1 MTLISLYPVN
11 ILHIIYATIS
21 VVGILMVLGKPQFKG
36 LLMLLALHAIA
47 ETLNIFEDLNIT
59 REYLLVTPA
68 LQLALG
74 PLYYLFTKNLIY
86 RDFSAKA
93 HLVHLIPTCIAIA
106 FTQWWPTLLSI
117 AFVILAIY
125 LVLTFRLIVYY
136 RTLIKETT
144 ADHDEFAL
152 TWLFNTFI
160 LISVIEVFDFIR
172 LNLQLVVNIDI
183 LVNWYFVNTL
193 IGLLLTAYLLIN
205 AMRQPLLYSNFAEI
219 EVLEEQKRR
228 LAKSKK
234 DDEQAALI
242 FNEIEK
248 HLTES
253 RRYLQAKYSLRELAN
268 ELGLSEQLTSWSINT
283 YGKINFSDY
292 INQKR
297 INEVKRQLTEK
308 NRDDNILNIAFNA
321 GFNSK
326 STFNAVFKKNT
337 GITPSQYIKSL

>member
-1 MTLISLYPVN
+1 MTLLSLYPVN

-21 VVGILMVLGKPQFKG
+21 VMGILMVLGKPQFKG

-59 REYLLVTPA
+59 REFLLVTPA

-93 HLVHLIPTCIAIA
+93 HLVHLIPACIALA
-106 FTQWWPTLLSI
+106 FTTWWPTLLSI
-117 AFVILAIY
+117 AFVILVIY
-125 LVLTFRLIVYY
+125 LVLSFRLIVHY
-136 RTLIKETT
+136 RKLIKETT
-144 ADHDEFAL
+144 ADYDQYAL
-152 TWLFNTFI
+152 TWLFNTLI
-160 LISVIEVFDFIR
+160 LISAIEIFDVIR
-172 LNLQLVVNIDI
+172 LNLQLVLDI
-183 LVNWYFVNTL
+183 EILDNWYFINTF

-205 AMRQPLLYSNFAEI
+205 AMRQPQLYSNFADI
-219 EVLEEQKRR
+219 EALEEKKLT

-234 DDEQAALI
+234 DDEQATLI
-242 FNEIEK
+242 FQEVEK
-248 HLTES
+248 HLTVS
-253 RRYLQAKYSLRELAN
+253 RRYLQAKYSLRELAS

-283 YGKINFSDY
+283 CGKMNFSDY

-297 INEVKRQLTEK
+297 IDEVKRQLLEK
-308 NRDDNILNIAFNA
+308 NNGENILNIAFDA

-326 STFNAVFKKNT
+326 STFNAVFKKYT
-337 GITPSQYIKSL
+337 GLTPSQYIKSL